1 MKSTKFIILWIFVA
15 AFCLIKTD
23 FVNAVILSQNE
34 NQEQE
39 IIPIF
44 APDKVVVA
52 FKPGTPAE
60 AKKAAHT
67 GAGARVIRTHAAF
80 NADLVNVGHG
90 KVMDKIAIYQRNP
103 NVDYAQPNYYY
114 TLHEL
119 PDEGDDPDVCSGQSF
134 DEQWG
139 LHNEGQVLMEFDSR
153 TCTLQGV
160 LGADIDWLETWEAGA
175 ACKNETKIA
184 ILDTG
189 VRCTHPDLEC
199 YESWVATQI
208 AESPDDS
215 IGHGTHVAGI
225 AAATTNNGIGI
236 SGASIGAQFG
246 SFKVCKVVCMD
257 ILCWSSGVICED
269 WDIAEAIDHAVTSGY
284 HVINMS
290 LGGAEFS
297 TLLDNSIKTANQAG
311 VVVVASAGNS
321 YKYETLSY
329 PAAFDGVISV
339 AATDFYDNLASFSN
353 FGPWVD
359 LAAPG
364 VNIFSTYFG
373 CTVPDCYHWLSGT
386 SMASPMVAGAAALI
400 YDVYGG
406 VRSPENRTNVINA
419 LLSNAD
425 EIGALG
431 QNMKAWTQNG
441 RLNIYK
447 SYVKAGS
454 ITPPTNSPPT
464 AEFSYE
470 TNALTVNFTN
480 QSTDSD
486 GSVTTWSWNFGDGG
500 SGSTLQHP
508 IHTYSAGGTYTVKL
522 TVTDDKDATGSISKS
537 LTVSGG
543 STTTITLGAIGRK
556 VKGVLYA
563 DLTWTGAVS
572 NNVDIYRNG
581 GKIGTAANDPAKGGS
596 YTDNIGK
603 LGGGSYTYKVCETG
617 TNTCSNE
624 ATVIF

>member
-1 MKSTKFIILWIFVA
+1 MKSTKFIILWVIVA

-39 IIPIF
+39 NIPTF

-52 FKPGTPAE
+52 FKPGTPPE

-67 GAGARVIRTHAAF
+67 GAGARVISSHGAF

-119 PDEGDDPDVCSGQSF
+119 PNEGDDPDVCSRRSF

-160 LGADIDWLETWEAGA
+160 LGADIDWLETWEDGA
-175 ACKNETKIA
+175 VCKNGTKIA
-184 ILDTG
+184 IIDTG
-189 VRCTHPDLEC
+189 VKCTHPDLNC
-199 YESWVATQI
+199 FESWVATQI

-215 IGHGTHVAGI
+215 IRHGTHVAGI

-236 SGASIGAQFG
+236 SGVSIGAQLG
-246 SFKVCKVVCMD
+246 SLKVCQTKC
-257 ILCWSSGVICED
+257 LSYFLGSCWSSVVICED

-297 TLLDNSIKTANQAG
+297 TLLDNSIKTANEAG

-321 YKYETLSY
+321 YKYQTLSY

-373 CTVPDCYHWLSGT
+373 CTVDDCYHWLSGT
-386 SMASPMVAGAAALI
+386 SMASPMVAGAAPLI

-406 VRSPENRTNVINA
+406 VRTPANRTNVINA
-419 LLSNAD
+419 LLNNAD

-441 RLNIYK
+441 RLNIYQ
-447 SYVKAGS
+447 SYINAGS
-454 ITPPTNSPPT
+454 STPPTNSPPT
-464 AEFSYE
+464 AKFSYE
-470 TNALTVNFTN
+470 TNALTVNFTD

-486 GSVTTWSWNFGDGG
+486 GSVIAWSWNFGDGV
-500 SGSTLQHP
+500 SSTLQDP
-508 IHTYSAGGTYTVKL
+508 SHTYSTGGTYTVKL
-522 TVTDDKDATGSISKS
+522 TVTDNKGATGSISKS
-537 LTVSGG
+537 VSVIGG
-543 STTTITLGAIGRK
+543 STTTITLDAIGRK

-563 DLTWTGAVS
+563 DLTWTGAGS
-572 NNVDIYRNG
+572 TTVDIYRNNTFI
-581 GKIGTAANDPAKGGS
+581 KNTLNNGS

-603 LGGGSYTYKVCETG
+603 LGGGSYTYKVCEAG
-617 TNTCSNE
+617 TSTCSNE
-624 ATVIF
+624 ATVTF